1 MNRTVFSLPEHSE
14 YLTHGGLSVRRAVE
28 HFSGGA
34 SRLDKL
40 IELLDRRR
48 GVVLSSG
55 TTVPGRYESFDLG
68 FSDPPFVLQTSG
80 VDFSLRALNERGEVL
95 IAFLADTLREA
106 SVVFTDKTASRLA
119 GHIIRGKAPIEED
132 QRTRRASVMSLV
144 RDLIANFAAGEDALL
159 GLFGAFAY
167 DLVFQIEDLVQKR
180 PREKDQRDIVLY
192 VPDRLLAYDRATSRG
207 AVLSYDFA
215 WQGNS
220 TDGLSRQTPDSVY
233 ANTNRQGFSDHA
245 PGEYQAT
252 VELARA
258 AFARGDLFE
267 AVPGQLFAEPCE
279 RTPAEVFQRLCR
291 INPSPY
297 GALMNLG
304 DGEYLV
310 SASPEMFV
318 RSDGKR
324 VETCPISGTIARGID
339 AIGDAEQIRQ
349 LLNSEKDEFE
359 LNMCTDVD
367 RNDKARVCVPGTI
380 KVLAR
385 RQIETYSKLFHTV
398 DHVEGMLRPGFDALD
413 AFLTHA
419 WAVTVT
425 GAPKLW
431 AMQFVEDHERSPR
444 RWYAGAI
451 GCVNFDGSINTG
463 LTIRTIRMKDGLAE
477 VRVGATCLFDSNPA
491 AEDRECQVKAAALF
505 QALRGDPA
513 RPLSS
518 TAPDATGSGKQVLLI
533 DHDDSF
539 VHMLADY
546 FRQVGAQVTVVRYV
560 HALDLLKQ
568 RKWDL
573 LVLSPGPGR
582 PEDFGISGTIDAAL
596 KKKMPIFGVCL
607 GVQAIGEYFG
617 GQLGQLSQPAHG
629 RPSRVQIK
637 GGRLMRSLPNEI
649 VIGRYHSLYV
659 ERDSMPDVL
668 EVTASTEDGVAMAI
682 EHRTLPVGG
691 VQFHPESLM
700 SLGGEVGL
708 RIVENA
714 FRLGAAI
721 N

>member
-1 MNRTVFSLPEHSE
+1 MNRTVFSLPAESE
-14 YLTHGGLSVRRAVE
+14 YRTQGGLLVSRSTE
-28 HFSGGA
+28 PFSGA
-34 SRLDKL
+34 SRLDDL
-40 IELLDRRR
+40 IDRLDRRR

-68 FSDPPFVLQTSG
+68 FADPPLVLETAG
-80 VDFSLRALNERGEVL
+80 AKFSLKALNPRGEVL
-95 IAFLADTLREA
+95 VAFLAEILRGPCVILSE
-106 SVVFTDKTASRLA
+106 KTAARLD
-119 GHIIRGKAPIEED
+119 GSIVRGAAPVDED

-144 RDLIANFAAGEDALL
+144 RELVAAFAAPDDPML

-180 PREKDQRDIVLY
+180 AREPDQRDIVLY
-192 VPDRLLAYDRATSRG
+192 VPDRLLAYDRATGRG
-207 AVLSYDFA
+207 VAIAYDFVWKGHA
-215 WQGNS
+215 
-220 TDGLSRQTPDSVY
+220 TAGLPRQTPDSGY
-233 ANTNRQGFSDHA
+233 AKLPRQGFSDHA
-245 PGEYQAT
+245 AGEYQAT
-252 VELARA
+252 VETARA

-279 RTPAEVFQRLCR
+279 RSPAEVFQRLCR

-304 DGEYLV
+304 DGEFLV

-318 RSDGKR
+318 RSDGRR
-324 VETCPISGTIARGID
+324 VETCPISGTIARGVD

-349 LLNSEKDEFE
+349 LLNSAKDEFE

-367 RNDKARVCVPGTI
+367 RNDKARVCVPGSI

-398 DHVEGMLRPGFDALD
+398 DHVEGTLRPGFDALD

-431 AMQFVEDHERSPR
+431 AMQFIEDHERSSR

-451 GCVNFDGSINTG
+451 GAVNFDGSINTG

-477 VRVGATCLFDSNPA
+477 VRVGATCLFDSDPA

-505 QALRGDPA
+505 QALRGDPPK
-513 RPLSS
+513 PLSAF
-518 TAPDATGSGKQVLLI
+518 APDATGSGKQVLLI

-546 FRQVGAQVTVVRYV
+546 FRQVGASVTVVRHI
-560 HALDLLKQ
+560 HALRMLREKN
-568 RKWDL
+568 WDL

-582 PEDFGISGTIDAAL
+582 PKDFAIASTIGAAL
-596 KKKMPIFGVCL
+596 ERQLPVFGVCL

-617 GQLGQLSQPAHG
+617 GQLGQLAQPSHG
-629 RPSRVQIK
+629 RPSRVRVQ
-637 GGRLMRSLPNEI
+637 GGRLMRNLPAEI
-649 VIGRYHSLYV
+649 VIGRYHSLFV
-659 ERDSMPDVL
+659 ERDSMPKVL
-668 EVTASTEDGVAMAI
+668 AVTASSEDGVAMAI
-682 EHRTLPVGG
+682 EHRSLPVGG

-714 FRLGAAI
+714 FRLGSI
-721 N
+721 EE